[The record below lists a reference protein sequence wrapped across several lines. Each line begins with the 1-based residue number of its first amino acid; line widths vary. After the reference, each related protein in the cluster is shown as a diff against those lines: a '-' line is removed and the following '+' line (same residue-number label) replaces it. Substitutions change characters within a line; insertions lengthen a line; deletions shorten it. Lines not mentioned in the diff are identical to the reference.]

1 MDRDNRTSD
10 SPFCFR
16 NHRIAMIYITGD
28 THASFLRFTKKR
40 FPAQNDMKKDD
51 LMIIA
56 GDFGGVFYQ
65 KNDIHHMKAENSNLD
80 ELNSR
85 SFTTVFV
92 PGNHE
97 NYDRL
102 MSDEFPVRKW
112 KNGLVKEIRPSV
124 LMLMRGE
131 VYEIDGVR
139 LFAFGGARSH
149 DISDGILDPYDQDW
163 KTQEKNLKRRKMK
176 NYRVK
181 GISWWEAELPTEEEM
196 QHGLASLEKC
206 GWEVDFVV
214 THCASTSSQKA
225 LDADALA
232 DPLTEYLEEI
242 QEKVNY
248 RQWYF
253 GHYHRDCQITQKD
266 NLLYERIIRIQ

>member
-1 MDRDNRTSD
+1 METGRKD
-10 SPFCFR
+10 
-16 NHRIAMIYITGD
+16 IAMIYITGD
-28 THASFLRFTKKR
+28 THASFQRFTKKR
-40 FPAQNDMKKDD
+40 FPEQEGMKKDD
-51 LMIIA
+51 LVLIT
-56 GDFGGVFYQ
+56 GDFGGVFCR
-65 KNDIHHMKAENSNLD
+65 KNDIQHLKAENSNLD

-112 KNGLVKEIRPSV
+112 KNGWVKEIKPSV

-149 DISDGILDPYDQDW
+149 DTSDGILDSNEPNW
-163 KTQEKNLKRRKMK
+163 KAQEKNLKRRKKK

-196 QHGLASLEKC
+196 QHGLESLEKC

-214 THCASTSSQKA
+214 THCASTSIQNA
-225 LDADALA
+225 LDVSIPA
-232 DPLTEYLEEI
+232 DPLTEYFEEI
-242 QEKVNY
+242 QEKMNY

-266 NLLYERIIRIQ
+266 TLLYERIIRIL